1 MMLTIV
7 FFTRY
12 SLYSRDGV
20 ARESWATPPPALM
33 LFQVTLRNKY
43 LNYINISLFFSLM
56 GLSVYLGKSR
66 QDIGHN

>member
-12 SLYSRDGV
+12 SVCSRDGV
-20 ARESWATPPPALM
+20 ARESWAAPPLALM

-43 LNYINISLFFSLM
+43 LNYIRFKDFYCLPLF
-56 GLSVYLGKSR
+56 
-66 QDIGHN
+66 

>member
-12 SLYSRDGV
+12 SVCSRDGA
-20 ARESWATPPPALM
+20 ARESWAAPPPALM

-43 LNYINISLFFSLM
+43 LNYIRFEGFYSLPFFNKTLH
-56 GLSVYLGKSR
+56 LF
-66 QDIGHN
+66 